1 LLPCTA
7 CFAGGANPVVT
18 ARDSALEQGF
28 DDGPV
33 AASASLYHLGYSSTL
48 SSPLVASE
56 LIGLLQSARKR
67 NQELDVTGLLL
78 HREDSFF
85 QIIEGSRENVL
96 AVFDRIC
103 SDQRHERITVL
114 FEGPTVVREFSDWR
128 MGFVELDNVDVRLLP
143 GFSNFLNE
151 GLEARRVL
159 EELTRTRR
167 LMLLFRAMN

>member
-1 LLPCTA
+1 
-7 CFAGGANPVVT
+7 
-18 ARDSALEQGF
+18 
-28 DDGPV
+28 
-33 AASASLYHLGYSSTL
+33 
-48 SSPLVASE
+48 

-96 AVFDRIC
+96 AVFQRIC
-103 SDQRHERITVL
+103 SDPRHERVTVL
-114 FEGPTVVREFSDWR
+114 FEGPTAVREFSDWR

-151 GLEARRVL
+151 GLEPKRVL

-167 LMLLFRAMN
+167 LMLLFREMN

>member
-1 LLPCTA
+1 MLPCA
-7 CFAGGANPVVT
+7 ARFAGGANPVVT
-18 ARDSALEQGF
+18 ARDSAFERAR

-33 AASASLYHLGYSSTL
+33 AAPASLYHLGYSSTL
-48 SSPLVASE
+48 ASTLVASD

-85 QIIEGSRENVL
+85 QIIEGSRQNVL
-96 AVFDRIC
+96 AVFERIC
-103 SDQRHERITVL
+103 SDPRHERITVL
-114 FEGPTVVREFSDWR
+114 FEGPTDAREFSDWR

-143 GFSNFLNE
+143 GFSNFLRD
-151 GLEARRVL
+151 GLEPRQVL
-159 EELTRTRR
+159 EELTRSRR

>member
-1 LLPCTA
+1 M
-7 CFAGGANPVVT
+7 VI
-18 ARDSALEQGF
+18 ARDSALEQDF

-85 QIIEGSRENVL
+85 QIIEGSRQNVL

-114 FEGPTVVREFSDWR
+114 FEGPTGAREFSDWR

-151 GLEARRVL
+151 GLEPRRVL

>member
-1 LLPCTA
+1 M
-7 CFAGGANPVVT
+7 VI
-18 ARDSALEQGF
+18 ARDSALEQDF

-85 QIIEGSRENVL
+85 QIIEGSRQNVL

-114 FEGPTVVREFSDWR
+114 FEGPTAVREFSDWR

>member
-1 LLPCTA
+1 M
-7 CFAGGANPVVT
+7 VT
-18 ARDSALEQGF
+18 ARDSAFERAR
-28 DDGPV
+28 DDGP
-33 AASASLYHLGYSSTL
+33 AAAPASLYHLGYSSTL
-48 SSPLVASE
+48 ASPFVAAE

-85 QIIEGSRENVL
+85 QIIEGSRANVR

-103 SDQRHERITVL
+103 ADPRHTRITVL
-114 FEGPTVVREFSDWR
+114 FEGPATHREFSDWR

-151 GLEARRVL
+151 GLEPKRVL